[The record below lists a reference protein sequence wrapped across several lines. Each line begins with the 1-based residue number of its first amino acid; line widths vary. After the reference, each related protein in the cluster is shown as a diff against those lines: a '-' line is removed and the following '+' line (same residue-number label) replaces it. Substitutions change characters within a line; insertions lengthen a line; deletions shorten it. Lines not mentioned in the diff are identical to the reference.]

1 MKLHKLLIAL
11 IIGLASTTVSFAQQK
26 QDPEEQQKKMYEAI
40 DKEIERLENSLD
52 LEDWQVF
59 KVDSIYTHDYMAMT
73 DELQELQKKKIENLE
88 IYYDVQDKWMEQIYQ
103 SFSKVFDEDQWAK
116 YLKQGAERA
125 KKNRDKRAAKS
136 KK

>member
-1 MKLHKLLIAL
+1 M
-11 IIGLASTTVSFAQQK
+11 ASTVSYAQQK

-40 DKEIERLENSLD
+40 DKEIERLESSLN

-73 DELQELQKKKIENLE
+73 EELQELSKKKVENTD
-88 IYYDVQDKWMEQIYQ
+88 IYYSVQDKWMEQIYNA
-103 SFSKVFDEDQWAK
+103 FHKVLDEEQWAK
-116 YLKQGAERA
+116 YLKSGAERA
-125 KKNRDKRAAKS
+125 KKNRDKRAASVEKASSKS